1 MHEQEGVLPV
11 LIPREYFTLKE
22 ILEDWGISESEL
34 GYVVEMGQL
43 TLSVRIYGSFTVAER
58 HDRPGRCNPDF
69 EGVVDL
75 GRRDAMR
82 VLRKQSCEILS
93 FGMNGQAVTTPE
105 GGANWVVY
113 RDALLVRA
121 SEREHFEETAMFVG
135 APHANDYDRFLSF
148 QHYGKLYVFTDMQ
161 ARALNYL
168 FICAITGDPEQR
180 GVHILEAA
188 GSASMKLSYLF
199 SSRQGWRDIVCTV
212 SGRRGFYML
221 EPSLVVSMRL
231 GH

>member
-1 MHEQEGVLPV
+1 VF
-11 LIPREYFTLKE
+11 IPREYFTLNE
-22 ILEDWGISESEL
+22 VLEDWGISESEL

-43 TLSVRIYGSFTVAER
+43 TLSVRIYGSFTVTDRKE
-58 HDRPGRCNPDF
+58 RPGRCNPDF

-75 GRRDAMR
+75 ERRDAMR
-82 VLRKQSCEILS
+82 VLRKQACEVTS
-93 FGMNGQAVTTPE
+93 FVLKGGAVTTPE
-105 GGANWVVY
+105 GGAKWVVS

-121 SEREHFEETAMFVG
+121 REREHFEDTAMVVG
-135 APHANDYDRFLSF
+135 APHANDYDRFLAF
-148 QHYGKLYVFTDMQ
+148 QHHGKLYNFTDMQ

-180 GVHILEAA
+180 GAHILEAA

-199 SSRQGWRDIVCTV
+199 SSRQGWRDIVYAV
-212 SGRRGFYML
+212 SGRRGYYML